1 MNMTRVPYDLVKT
14 NYVRMKNK
22 NKEAASSGIAHNALA
37 VGTCVTGDICAE
49 EDFRI
54 DGKLEGNI
62 ECSGK
67 VIVGTQAE
75 IVGNIQCQNTDLMG
89 TVVGNI
95 TIHETAS
102 LKSSVRFTGE
112 IAAKY
117 IDIEAGAMFN
127 GTCKMLN

>member
-1 MNMTRVPYDLVKT
+1 
-14 NYVRMKNK
+14 MKNK
-22 NKEAASSGIAHNALA
+22 NKETVSSGIAHNALSA
-37 VGTCVTGDICAE
+37 GTCVTGDIRAE

-54 DGKLEGNI
+54 DGKVEGNI

-67 VIVGTQAE
+67 VIVGPQAE

-89 TVVGNI
+89 TIVGNI
-95 TIHETAS
+95 TIYETAS

-117 IDIEAGAMFN
+117 IDIEAGAIFN